1 MANTENKTQPT
12 EQSVE
17 SFLDSVEDE
26 RKRVD
31 SYTLLQLIGEVTGD
45 KPVMWGSSIV
55 GFGTYHYKYAS
66 GREGD
71 FMVTGFSP
79 RKRNL
84 TIYVMPGFDQYAQ
97 MLSRLGKYKT
107 GRSCLYVNKLADI
120 DMDVLRELLTA
131 GVKYMRENYQ
141 TS

>member
-1 MANTENKTQPT
+1 MASTENKTQPT

-31 SYTLLQLIGEVTGD
+31 CYTLLELIGEITGD
-45 KPVMWGSSIV
+45 KPVMWGSSII

-84 TIYVMPGFDQYAQ
+84 TIYVMPGFDQYEQ

-107 GRSCLYVNKLADI
+107 GRSCLYVNKLADV
-120 DMDVLRELLTA
+120 DMDILRELLSA
-131 GVKYMRENYQ
+131 GVKYMREKYQ

>member
-1 MANTENKTQPT
+1 MATAKNKTQPT

-26 RKRVD
+26 QKRAD
-31 SYTLLQLIGEVTGD
+31 SYTLLKLIGEITGD

-66 GREGD
+66 GREGE

-84 TIYVMPGFDQYAQ
+84 TIYIMPGFDQYAQ

-120 DMDVLRELLTA
+120 DVDVLRELLEA
-131 GVKYMRENYQ
+131 DVKYMREKYE

>member
-1 MANTENKTQPT
+1 MASTENKTQPT

-17 SFLDSVEDE
+17 YFLDSVEDE

-31 SYTLLQLIGEVTGD
+31 SYTLLELIGEITGD
-45 KPVMWGSSIV
+45 KPVMWGSSII

-84 TIYVMPGFDQYAQ
+84 TIYVMPGFDQYEQ

-120 DMDVLRELLTA
+120 DMDVLRELLSA
-131 GVKYMRENYQ
+131 GVKYMREKYQ
-141 TS
+141 TN

>member
-12 EQSVE
+12 DQSVE
-17 SFLDSVEDE
+17 SFLDSVDDE
-26 RKRVD
+26 QKRVD
-31 SYTLLQLIGEVTGD
+31 SYALLKLIGEVTGD

-66 GREGD
+66 GREGE

-84 TIYVMPGFDQYAQ
+84 TIYIMPGFDQYEQ

-120 DMDVLRELLTA
+120 DMGVLRELITA
-131 GVKYMRENYQ
+131 DVKHMREKYH

>member
-1 MANTENKTQPT
+1 MASTENKTQPT

-31 SYTLLQLIGEVTGD
+31 CYTLLELIGEITGD
-45 KPVMWGSSIV
+45 KPVMWGSSII

-84 TIYVMPGFDQYAQ
+84 TIYVMPGFDQYEQ

-107 GRSCLYVNKLADI
+107 GRSCLYVNKLADV
-120 DMDVLRELLTA
+120 DMDILRELLSA
-131 GVKYMRENYQ
+131 GVKYM
-141 TS
+141 